1 MVSVGDVC
9 SSSRRDNEG
18 GMTNPRAIEHHLGRV
33 LLYELSPQGMALNQ
47 AIQTLLF
54 IVTLLELEALQRAKR
69 RNVLAVSC
77 KENSEEGVKG
87 DRFPY
92 WGDMQPEKPL
102 SLQSRG
108 YLWEANTCYD
118 GEARVKLANRCVKV
132 I

>member
-1 MVSVGDVC
+1 
-9 SSSRRDNEG
+9 
-18 GMTNPRAIEHHLGRV
+18 MTNPRAIEHHLGRV

-92 WGDMQPEKPL
+92 WGDVQPEKPL

-108 YLWEANTCYD
+108 YLWEANTCY
-118 GEARVKLANRCVKV
+118 GEARVKLANHCVKV